1 MPKALV
7 RPLFACLLLAFIAAY
22 AGPIEIVLAN
32 IHELDYGFSSHLGTS
47 FSVFIAAS
55 SAMLLLFVVTFQI
68 NRRIF
73 RALEVV
79 FLAIIVLTLIN
90 KTLLYGDYG
99 AFDGRGLDIDTLSV
113 LTALQLMVAVALLTV
128 FWRKRNLLSIALA
141 MSALYTTITLAIA
154 FSAYASGGDRQILTK
169 HPFPVAKEYFQ
180 FSKSAPNY
188 LYIVLDEVY
197 GGSAREIFESDAIAV
212 DSFNG
217 FTFYTDVAG
226 VYPTT
231 IASIPAI
238 LNGSLYQNRQA
249 ISDYIANSFASSRL
263 FNSLKQKKYPA
274 YIHTSGMY
282 CQHVDLESC
291 SNMGDMLPS
300 QQAADQEYGTA
311 LDLSIFKMAPEFLKP
326 LVYNEGNWLFE
337 DILARSG
344 GTRRGSFQVDEFRY
358 LIDEI
363 NANGSGPSF
372 KFYHNTVTH
381 SPIKLDANCNLL
393 VKNRPPAYKNY
404 LEQDKCGFSLI
415 QELMDK
421 LQELGIY
428 DNTFIVISSDHGRP
442 FVPSRYE
449 KLFAESDSGASH
461 KQYGYAHATLMVKPL
476 HTREALTFSDSP
488 MSLLDVGGLLH
499 AAVEDPENNEP
510 INVNTGERPF
520 HYYYWSKKYFDWKQN
535 ALPPFESVYLLAAD
549 VSAPSSWRE
558 NTEQLKLVV
567 EGNIRQPLKCGQ
579 PILFAGDQYQE
590 LYSSSGLS
598 LIEPWGRWS
607 EGGKVR
613 LYFRGDALAC
623 QEQRIRMDL
632 KAYLRKNKPKQYA
645 DMLFNGKKI
654 GEVAFQRGEEK
665 RKEIVLDIGKG
676 SYLVNEI
683 NTIELAIADP
693 VSPAELGE
701 SSDTRNLAI
710 GLISFEEY

>member
-1 MPKALV
+1 MPKALI

-32 IHELDYGFSSHLGTS
+32 IDELDYGVSFHLGS
-47 FSVFIAAS
+47 SSSVFIAAT
-55 SAMLLLFVVTFQI
+55 SAMFLLFVVTFLI
-68 NRRIF
+68 NKRIF
-73 RALEVV
+73 RALEVA
-79 FLAIIVLTLIN
+79 FLVIIVLTLVN

-113 LTALQLMVAVALLTV
+113 LSALQLTVAVTLLAL
-128 FWRKRNLLSIALA
+128 FWRKRNSLSIALA

-154 FSAYASGGDRQILTK
+154 FDAYASEGDRQVLTK
-169 HPFPVAKEYFQ
+169 HPFPVTKKYFQ

-197 GGSAREIFESDAIAV
+197 GGSAREIFESDAISV
-212 DSFNG
+212 DSFRG

-238 LNGSLYQNRQA
+238 LNGSLYQNGQA
-249 ISDYIANSFASSRL
+249 ISDYIANSFATSEL
-263 FNSLKQKKYPA
+263 FKSLKQHSYPA

-300 QQAADQEYGTA
+300 QKAADQEYGTA

-326 LVYNEGNWLFE
+326 LVYNKGNWLFE
-337 DILARSG
+337 DLLVRSG
-344 GTRRGSFQVDEFRY
+344 GSRRGSFQVDEFRY

-363 NANGSGPSF
+363 NPNGSSSSF
-372 KFYHNTVTH
+372 KFFHNTVTH
-381 SPIKLDANCNLL
+381 SPVKLDSNCNLL
-393 VKNRPPAYKNY
+393 LRNRPPAYENY

-415 QELMDK
+415 RELMEK
-421 LQELGIY
+421 LQELEVY

-442 FVPSRYE
+442 FVPSSYE
-449 KLFAESDSGASH
+449 NIFAESSSGASH

-476 HTREALTFSDSP
+476 HSREALTFSDSP
-488 MSLLDVGGLLH
+488 MSLLDVGRLFQV
-499 AAVEDPENNEP
+499 AIEDPENDEP
-510 INVNTGERPF
+510 INANTGERPF

-535 ALPPFESVYLLAAD
+535 TLPPFESVYLLTAD
-549 VSAPSSWRE
+549 ISAPSSWRE
-558 NTEQLKLVV
+558 NTEQLKLAL
-567 EGNIRQPLKCGQ
+567 EENIRQPLKCGQ
-579 PILFAGDQYQE
+579 PILLAGDQHQE

-598 LIEPWGRWS
+598 LIESWGRWS

-623 QEQRIRMDL
+623 HEQRIRMDL
-632 KAYLRKNKPKQYA
+632 RAYLRKNKPDQYA
-645 DMLFNGKKI
+645 DILFNGQKI
-654 GEVAFQRGEEK
+654 GEVAFQLGGGK

-701 SSDTRNLAI
+701 SRDTRNLAL
-710 GLISFEEY
+710 GLISFEVY